1 MQLYEDICER
11 VFDPKPLPRV
21 ASFLAITVYYMGL
34 EYSQYISCT
43 TTHATTRTS
52 IKVYITIINVH
63 AYFPDESTV

>member
-43 TTHATTRTS
+43 TTRTS